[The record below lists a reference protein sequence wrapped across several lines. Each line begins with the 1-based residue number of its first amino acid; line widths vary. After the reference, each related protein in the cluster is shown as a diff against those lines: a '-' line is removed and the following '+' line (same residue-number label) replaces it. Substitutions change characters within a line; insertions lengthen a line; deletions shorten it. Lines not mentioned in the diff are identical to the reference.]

1 VNGEE
6 EVTMDREGGMH
17 KAEAPGTRVLVVFGG
32 ECQEAVGVQAGGGVT
47 GGGSAAG
54 GGAVGVIV
62 CLGCV

>member
-1 VNGEE
+1 
-6 EVTMDREGGMH
+6 MDREGGMH

-54 GGAVGVIV
+54 GGAAGVIV
-62 CLGCV
+62 